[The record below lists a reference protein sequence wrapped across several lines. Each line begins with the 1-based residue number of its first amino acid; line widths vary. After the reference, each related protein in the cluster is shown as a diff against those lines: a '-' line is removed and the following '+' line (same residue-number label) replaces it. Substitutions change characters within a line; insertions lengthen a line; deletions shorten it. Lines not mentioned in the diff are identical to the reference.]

1 MKCLTLAMAVAMASQ
16 AQAQLYRESDG
27 NVVMRGG
34 DLTLRFYSRYG
45 GAPLSWYKTG
55 FPVLTNEFPGS
66 GVSVAWRTQQDPTQA
81 SANGVLE
88 HPIHILGDKATERF
102 DYYTRETLLD
112 AANGIYQVTGFAPD
126 FWLSSEAMDD
136 AIAPNSDGSDSGWR
150 TPYAP
155 GRFASILASPSRP
168 VIFEGSPTNHSGLF
182 FVGSENDE
190 GSLWSNRLRRYEGG
204 RVAAKVQISLAMAPQ
219 SAFAGIM
226 FRKDV
231 TGAVSKHDAYMRAG
245 IHVDVNKYGGWAVTR
260 INQSGGSTIL
270 LQGKLSAAQLARL
283 NGPGVQIEVRTHNG
297 RKGYAE
303 LLFDDTPAG
312 TFVDMNNLSGANF
325 GLFASSNGGYVVFG
339 NRQVFDVGVEFQST
353 YSTWSNG
360 VVSDLIVRSAP
371 GVLSPHVFDRA
382 NMPGIFLNTTT
393 FAPEDRRISLYN
405 GPDYAPTDVTPTSY
419 PVWGQYG
426 FWAGNKAGTVGLLA
440 IPEIITVDGQAATSA
455 HCLLDTRTPGGEF
468 VMMLNPLPADAF
480 TEARE
485 LRFRARW
492 QSHL

>member
-1 MKCLTLAMAVAMASQ
+1 MAVAMASQ

-168 VIFEGSPTNHSGLF
+168 VIIKN
-182 FVGSENDE
+182 
-190 GSLWSNRLRRYEGG
+190 
-204 RVAAKVQISLAMAPQ
+204 
-219 SAFAGIM
+219 
-226 FRKDV
+226 
-231 TGAVSKHDAYMRAG
+231 
-245 IHVDVNKYGGWAVTR
+245 
-260 INQSGGSTIL
+260 
-270 LQGKLSAAQLARL
+270 SAATCY
-283 NGPGVQIEVRTHNG
+283 I
-297 RKGYAE
+297 
-303 LLFDDTPAG
+303 
-312 TFVDMNNLSGANF
+312 
-325 GLFASSNGGYVVFG
+325 
-339 NRQVFDVGVEFQST
+339 
-353 YSTWSNG
+353 
-360 VVSDLIVRSAP
+360 
-371 GVLSPHVFDRA
+371 
-382 NMPGIFLNTTT
+382 
-393 FAPEDRRISLYN
+393 
-405 GPDYAPTDVTPTSY
+405 
-419 PVWGQYG
+419 
-426 FWAGNKAGTVGLLA
+426 
-440 IPEIITVDGQAATSA
+440 
-455 HCLLDTRTPGGEF
+455 
-468 VMMLNPLPADAF
+468 
-480 TEARE
+480 
-485 LRFRARW
+485 
-492 QSHL
+492 